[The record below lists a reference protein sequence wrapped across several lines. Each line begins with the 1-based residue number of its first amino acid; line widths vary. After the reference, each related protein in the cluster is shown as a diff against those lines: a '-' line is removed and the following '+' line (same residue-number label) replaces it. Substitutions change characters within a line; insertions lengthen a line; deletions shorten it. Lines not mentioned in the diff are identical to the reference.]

1 MIDITAADAVNY
13 LSQGWGGRV
22 SDKELT
28 IRSKFFDKLQH
39 DDTVLADRGFT
50 IEEEWAAYGAT
61 LKIPHF
67 TGEKVHM
74 SAKEIEK
81 SRKIS
86 IVRIHVER
94 VIGRMKDFRIMQSII
109 PITEVSLLDNVII
122 VIAALVNLNNSV
134 VSN

>member
-1 MIDITAADAVNY
+1 MLLTF

-28 IRSKFFDKLQH
+28 IRSKFFEKLQH
-39 DDTVLADRGFT
+39 GDTVLADRVFT
-50 IEEEWAAYGAT
+50 IEEELEKYGVT
-61 LKIPHF
+61 LTVPHF
-67 TGEKVHM
+67 TQGKLQM
-74 SAKEIEK
+74 SAKEVQK

-86 IVRIHVER
+86 NVRIHVER
-94 VIGRMKDFRIMQSII
+94 VIGRLKDFRIMQSII
-109 PITEVSLLDNVII
+109 PITQISLLDNVMA